1 MTEREKLISGLRRIL
16 KEIQD
21 SDNMEGMK
29 MEIVKMQMDIERME
43 REVNKIP
50 FLPTRAEFWGG
61 IISVS
66 SLFIAVLALLV
77 Q

>member
-21 SDNMEGMK
+21 NMEGRK
-29 MEIVKMQMDIERME
+29 MEIVKIQMDIERME